1 MPSPSSGPR
10 SQPCWRG
17 AGYDSPAWAY
27 ADMRPGGGAHPG
39 GVGREVPGG
48 GAPDRERGRGGVQKC
63 SGLKD
68 AAQYGIVYVSRDD
81 LTVAMRQAVRMVDF
95 ANEVIRR

>member
-1 MPSPSSGPR
+1 MTRQRGRTQTCGPEEAR
-10 SQPCWRG
+10 TR
-17 AGYDSPAWAY
+17 AGSAAKFL
-27 ADMRPGGGAHPG
+27 
-39 GVGREVPGG
+39 EV
-48 GAPDRERGRGGVQKC
+48 APDRERGRGGVQKC

-81 LTVAMRQAVRMVDF
+81 LKVAMRQAVRMVDF